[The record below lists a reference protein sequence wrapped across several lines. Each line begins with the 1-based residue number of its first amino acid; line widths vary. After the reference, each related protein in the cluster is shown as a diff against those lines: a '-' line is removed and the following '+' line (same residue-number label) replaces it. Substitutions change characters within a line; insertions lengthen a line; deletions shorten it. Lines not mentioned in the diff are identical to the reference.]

1 MPVAVPNTAPG
12 VSVSAGVMPA
22 PTPAKPPEEQRY
34 DRVRSKVHPT
44 VLALINRL
52 KQKDQ
57 PQMLNYG
64 GFVREGKAEVQV
76 VVEHEIRRSATE
88 TERIG
93 IRGRARLAGFE
104 SDRSGVCR
112 SRNSSCSR
120 NWISFVTCHRKYRG
134 RQQKEIRVICGPDL
148 MPTVMKFGG
157 TSVADAHAFENVAR
171 IVASQS
177 SAAPVVVVSA
187 MSGVTDALLAATIAA
202 GEGRA
207 DEAIASLEKT
217 FQRHHQTAAELL
229 TPETAQ
235 SFGRSSRQSR
245 RSNQRAAPSERRQS
259 SSSPSDSGRG
269 PFVWRNA
276 LERIARRTSQSTR
289 TESSTRRRAALY
301 RHRRSVHV
309 RVAADAGN
317 VFKAHEVLTPAI
329 EDGRI
334 PVLGGFIASTP
345 EGTTTTLGRG
355 GSDYT
360 AALIGAALT
369 AGEIQIW
376 TDVTGVLT
384 ADPRVVPEAQT
395 VERLSYA
402 EASELAYFGAKVLH
416 PKTIQPA
423 IEGSIPVRICNSRA
437 PEQIGT
443 LVGPQTE
450 TSDRTIKAI
459 AHKGGVTTV
468 QITSARMLGAY
479 GFLRALFEVFE
490 RHRTVVDVVA
500 TSEVSV
506 SLSLDDD
513 SALPS
518 IVQELE
524 QLGTVRV
531 EKEVR
536 DRLCGGRRIAR
547 DAGNRR
553 ARLQRD
559 QQHQRDA
566 DLAGRVEYQLHVC
579 DRRGARRT
587 RRSDDCTRS
596 SLAGN

>member
-1 MPVAVPNTAPG
+1 
-12 VSVSAGVMPA
+12 
-22 PTPAKPPEEQRY
+22 
-34 DRVRSKVHPT
+34 
-44 VLALINRL
+44 
-52 KQKDQ
+52 
-57 PQMLNYG
+57 
-64 GFVREGKAEVQV
+64 
-76 VVEHEIRRSATE
+76 
-88 TERIG
+88 
-93 IRGRARLAGFE
+93 
-104 SDRSGVCR
+104 
-112 SRNSSCSR
+112 
-120 NWISFVTCHRKYRG
+120 
-134 RQQKEIRVICGPDL
+134 

-157 TSVADAHAFENVAR
+157 TSVADAHAFENVAQ

-187 MSGVTDALLAATIAA
+187 MSGVTDTLLAATIAA

-207 DEAIASLEKT
+207 DEAVASLEQT
-217 FQRHHQTAAELL
+217 FHRHHQTAAKLL
-229 TPETAQ
+229 TPETAHAFGQ
-235 SFGRSSRQSR
+235 QVDKASTQINELLRSSADNPLRRRPTQDAVLSFGEMLSSELLAEVLK
-245 RSNQRAAPSERRQS
+245 QRGLKAQHV
-259 SSSPSDSGRG
+259 D
-269 PFVWRNA
+269 
-276 LERIARRTSQSTR
+276 ARRCIVTDDQYTC
-289 TESSTRRRAALY
+289 ALPLMPETL
-301 RHRRSVHV
+301 
-309 RVAADAGN
+309 
-317 VFKAHEVLTPAI
+317 FKAQEALTLAM
-329 EDGRI
+329 ESGCI

-360 AALIGAALT
+360 AALIGAAVT
-369 AGEIQIW
+369 ADEIQIW

-395 VERLSYA
+395 VQRLSYA

-437 PEQIGT
+437 PEKIGT

-450 TSDRTIKAI
+450 MPDRTIKAI

-513 SALPS
+513 SALPV

-531 EKEVR
+531 ETNCAIVCVVGEGLRGTPGIAARVFSAISNINVKLISQGASSINFTFAVEEEHAKDTVR
-536 DRLCGGRRIAR
+536 QLHEEFF
-547 DAGNRR
+547 GNR
-553 ARLQRD
+553 
-559 QQHQRDA
+559 
-566 DLAGRVEYQLHVC
+566 G
-579 DRRGARRT
+579 
-587 RRSDDCTRS
+587 
-596 SLAGN
+596 